1 MPVATRRSQAAGVS
15 RKVPMRRTRS
25 ARNAAS
31 DKWEMVAREETDD
44 QDADVDAHAHADLGG
59 ADDDLNDA
67 LQPLRDMADRVGSE
81 VEAFAEQLDMFIENL
96 RADTSQTYHLVVE
109 LVGQFKDIARE
120 AADRL
125 ECDHRRERAQQ
136 LRTDWS
142 EQNPDVFNGRSQ
154 KDALL
159 TSTSLR
165 LGGSISEAKREQV
178 ALQRQWQQEA
188 DIWDLFNIILNVHHN
203 PQKLSQSRA
212 QNPPASD
219 AVHRYTTEQQIWDR
233 FLLTNHLAHERS
245 LVKTWL
251 EQTAEHQASDMNG
264 IVEELEAKA
273 GRGKGLWHH
282 GWMHTREQI
291 KHEKRMRAWPAPDA
305 DPLPQLRSTDKA
317 ELLVTSLDPDA
328 ATRQDRVLEKP
339 DALFEQAMWIA
350 CWEMLRRGKSW
361 EEVSQWCQERHEGW
375 RAIALGKGFD
385 PSQLRSSA
393 ALRKIAYS
401 ASKSKVSSSY
411 EAAVYGFLGGNIQAM
426 QKVCRSMDDHLH
438 AHYSAALVGQFD
450 QFLAANYPDRARK
463 DPVLDEASE
472 DPERAIYDLLARL
485 RSQPSTK
492 DESVQP
498 MKLIESYVITND
510 VGSMIHTLG
519 FALSWTDQHSGRQEK
534 MIAHLEPFWEN
545 ASQNEPEEAIGLN
558 PHTLRIAAHMG
569 ILLDILSPQ
578 DLQGDE
584 AIAKMNVVVA
594 YIQTLRAA
602 GKRDLI
608 PVYASRLSMGA
619 YVMVMSHVLEDI
631 TEPKEQDETLQL
643 LRQYD
648 LDVVFILNEQLGY
661 VLDKLLTKNLKSE
674 KPVNM
679 LKPSDDAK
687 HPGQRIS
694 EEFLADEHPE
704 EDSKVL
710 ASLKW
715 FDIVEGL
722 WERTFY
728 SLSLALRKALI
739 SGRIVLAIKIINTY
753 PYDDIAIRKSYQE
766 IGKSYNPMDDEQAPS
781 AEAAP
786 HHERMRKESR
796 CYYELSL
803 LVQAINAL
811 GYWRTQEAE
820 YIEKHPRL
828 TGASPDLKAAKEAVT
843 EAMDPVLNGML
854 LLVEDSADAGE
865 KTDEKADCT
874 QIRQWYVP
882 ELVIAYNTVL
892 HSAGYLISRD
902 NLIDSM
908 DLSVT
913 IADDKNRLSE
923 VCVQAGRMRELVASF
938 ASTSKAMLIL
948 KAEGKKWTSRK
959 MKGREG
965 KDLGIWEIGSQ
976 VAVRPSRTLSLS

>member
-1 MPVATRRSQAAGVS
+1 M
-15 RKVPMRRTRS
+15 VP
-25 ARNAAS
+25 
-31 DKWEMVAREETDD
+31 REEPDD
-44 QDADVDAHAHADLGG
+44 HDANIEGDIDADTDAGSHEAPRASRIFGG
-59 ADDDLNDA
+59 ANGNLDDA
-67 LQPLRDMADRVGSE
+67 VQPLREMADRVGSE
-81 VEAFAEQLDMFIENL
+81 VEAFAERLDMFIESL
-96 RADTSQTYHLVVE
+96 CTGTSQTYDLVVE
-109 LVGQFKDIARE
+109 LVGQFKEIARE
-120 AADRL
+120 AALKL
-125 ECDHRRERAQQ
+125 ESDYRRERAQQ
-136 LRTDWS
+136 LRKEWN
-142 EQNPDVFNGRSQ
+142 EQNPDVSYSRSQ
-154 KDALL
+154 NDALA
-159 TSTSLR
+159 TSTSLK
-165 LGGSISEAKREQV
+165 LGGSMSEAKREQV
-178 ALQRQWQQEA
+178 AIQRQWQQEA
-188 DIWDLFNIILNVHHN
+188 DIWDLFHIILDVHHN
-203 PQKLSQSRA
+203 PQRSSQFRQ
-212 QNPPASD
+212 QNPSTSD
-219 AVHRYTTEQQIWDR
+219 AVHRYTTEKQLWDR
-233 FLLTNHLAHERS
+233 FLLTDDLAHERS

-251 EQTAEHQASDMNG
+251 EQSAEHQASDLNG

-282 GWMHTREQI
+282 GWMHTREHI

-339 DALFEQAMWIA
+339 DAHFEQAMWIA

-361 EEVSQWCQERHEGW
+361 EEVSQWCEERHESW

-385 PSQLRSSA
+385 QSQLRSSA
-393 ALRKIAYS
+393 TFRKIAYA
-401 ASKSKVSSSY
+401 ASKSKVSNSY
-411 EAAVYGFLGGNIQAM
+411 EAAVYGLLGGNIHAT

-438 AHYSAALVGQFD
+438 AHYSAALVRQFD
-450 QFLAANYPDRARK
+450 KFLAVNHPNRGRNDPLPDGT
-463 DPVLDEASE
+463 LE
-472 DPERAIYDLLARL
+472 DQDLAIYDLLARL
-485 RSQPSTK
+485 RSEASTK

-498 MKLIESYVITND
+498 MKIIESYVIAND

-519 FALSWTDQHSGRQEK
+519 FALSLTDQQSGRREK

-569 ILLDILSPQ
+569 ILLDILAPQ

-584 AIAKMNVVVA
+584 AIAKMNVIVA

-631 TEPKEQDETLQL
+631 TTPREQDETLKL
-643 LRQYD
+643 LRQYN

-661 VLDKLLTKNLKSE
+661 VLDKLLTKNLKAE

-687 HPGQRIS
+687 HPGQHIS

-704 EDSKVL
+704 EDSKVI

-739 SGRIVLAIKIINTY
+739 SGRIALAIKIINTY
-753 PYDDIAIRKSYQE
+753 PYEDIAVRKSYQE

-781 AEAAP
+781 AEAAS
-786 HHERMRKESR
+786 HHIRMRKESR

-803 LVQAINAL
+803 LVQAIKAL
-811 GYWRTQEAE
+811 GSWRTQEAE

-843 EAMDPVLNGML
+843 EAMDPVLNGL
-854 LLVEDSADAGE
+854 LLLGDSFADADE
-865 KTDEKADCT
+865 KADEKADCA

-913 IADDKNRLSE
+913 VADEKNLLSE

-938 ASTSKAMLIL
+938 ASTSKAMLVL